1 MKKLKLAL
9 ITVLLLSTVL
19 KTVEAQDITF
29 TFANAQNTNDG
40 SNDYYEVDVLISS
53 TTDFKL
59 GSGQIYLTYN
69 TAAFGINVFA
79 NGNIEYTYPN
89 GTHILGEHEKDF
101 NFGDLYTSYVTNDNT
116 DSRVSFAWQQNYSSE
131 VYTGNN
137 VTSTA
142 ANLFHVKI
150 KYADVNENPN
160 VCFESGAVY
169 IDQTYT
175 ACGSSSSDP
184 LTNADC
190 ANFPGVQLLNDSY
203 DCSAAF
209 LPVELLYFT
218 GEAQDED
225 VLLEWETASE
235 INNSHFEVER
245 STDGLEFIQI
255 GKVEGAET
263 TVEQQY
269 YNFVDESP
277 FVGKNYYRLRQE
289 DFDGAFEY
297 TNVVVVVFD
306 KNNINFTNN
315 ATVQIALFPNP
326 TMTIL
331 NIKTEQLKIENIRIV
346 NVLGQVV
353 LEQQNLNT
361 DNLHQINVETLPSG
375 TYHLQINRG
384 ESITFVKG

>member
-9 ITVLLLSTVL
+9 ITVLLLPIVL

-53 TTDFKL
+53 TVDFKL
-59 GSGQIYLTYN
+59 GSGQIYFEYN
-69 TAAFGINVFA
+69 SEAFGANVFA
-79 NGNIEYTYPN
+79 NGNITYTYPN
-89 GTHILGEHEKDF
+89 GTHILGEHE
-101 NFGDLYTSYVTNDNT
+101 NTGNADLYTSYVVNDNT
-116 DSRVSFAWQQNYSSE
+116 DERVSFSWQQLFSSE
-131 VYTGNN
+131 VYVGNN

-142 ANLFHVKI
+142 TNLFHVAI
-150 KYADVNENPN
+150 KYTDSSKDPML
-160 VCFESGAVY
+160 CFPTNTVFH
-169 IDQTYT
+169 DQTYT
-175 ACGSSSSDP
+175 ACGSAASTPFS
-184 LTNADC
+184 TADC
-190 ANFPGVQLLNDSY
+190 ANHPGVQLLNDSY

-255 GKVEGAET
+255 GKVEGAGT
-263 TVEQQY
+263 TVEKQY
-269 YNFVDESP
+269 YSFVDKSP
-277 FVGKNYYRLRQE
+277 FVGKNYYRLRQV
-289 DFDGAFEY
+289 DFDGTFEY
-297 TNVVVVVFD
+297 TNVVVIAFD

-331 NIKTEQLKIENIRIV
+331 NIKTEQLKIENIRIM
-346 NVLGQVV
+346 NILGQVV

-384 ESITFVKG
+384 ESIIFVKG